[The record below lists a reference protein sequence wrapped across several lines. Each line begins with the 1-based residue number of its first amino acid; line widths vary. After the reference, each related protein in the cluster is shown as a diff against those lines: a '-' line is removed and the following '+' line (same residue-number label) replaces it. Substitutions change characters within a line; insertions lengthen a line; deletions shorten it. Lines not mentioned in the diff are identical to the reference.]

1 VNHPHGFEYLHTTRG
16 PHGIVH
22 PTVSVVIPALNE
34 AENLQY
40 VLPRIP
46 AWVKEVILI
55 PGPST
60 DGTAEVARQIMPSI
74 RLVDQE
80 GKGKGAAL
88 RAGVKAATGDIV
100 VLIDA
105 DGSTDPAEIPAF
117 VGALLTGADYAKGS
131 RFLQGGGT
139 NDMPPHR
146 QFGNWCLT
154 QLVNVLFRTRYTDI
168 TYGYNAFW
176 RTHAHKLALDINN
189 WACEIIGNIRA
200 AHNGLRVVEV
210 ASFEHNRIAGE
221 AKLQTWSA
229 GMMILKAILR
239 EAVHVRRASVPKL
252 ADETTT
258 LPGPGSVG
266 IPVDLRIDA

>member
-1 VNHPHGFEYLHTTRG
+1 MNHPYAIEHLHATRSPNG
-16 PHGIVH
+16 TAH
-22 PTVSVVIPALNE
+22 PTVSVIIPALNE
-34 AENLQY
+34 AENLQH

-46 AWVKEVILI
+46 TWVNEVILI

-60 DGTAEVARQIMPSI
+60 DGTPEVAQRILPSI

-117 VGALLTGADYAKGS
+117 VGSLLTGADYAKGS

-139 NDMPPHR
+139 NDMPPYR
-146 QFGNWCLT
+146 QVGNWCLT

-176 RTHAHKLALDINN
+176 RVHANKLALDINN
-189 WACEIIGNIRA
+189 WACEIVGNIRA
-200 AHNGLRVVEV
+200 AHNGLRVIEV

-229 GMMILKAILR
+229 GLMILKAILR
-239 EAVHVRRASVPKL
+239 EAVQVRRSGTQ
-252 ADETTT
+252 ADPDNITP
-258 LPGPGSVG
+258 LPGSVG
-266 IPVDLRIDA
+266 LPVDLRIDA